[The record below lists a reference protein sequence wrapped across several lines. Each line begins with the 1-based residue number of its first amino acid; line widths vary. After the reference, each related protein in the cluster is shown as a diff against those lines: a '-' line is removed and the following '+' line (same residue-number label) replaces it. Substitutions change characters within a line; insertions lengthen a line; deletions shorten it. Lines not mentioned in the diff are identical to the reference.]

1 MLGPAFCRTS
11 EPQCSRALWL
21 NAFSNPQLR
30 ANVIANVCLM
40 PHCRTLPLDGIVS
53 LNPSLFGDP
62 YSNAKMRFQSFFML
76 MTVQPSFFASS

>member
-1 MLGPAFCRTS
+1 MLGPAFGRSS
-11 EPQCSRALWL
+11 EPQCSRVPWL

>member
-1 MLGPAFCRTS
+1 MLGPAFGRS
-11 EPQCSRALWL
+11 SKPQCSRAPWL
-21 NAFSNPQLR
+21 NVFSNRQLR
-30 ANVIANVCLM
+30 GNVIANVCLM
-40 PHCRTLPLDGIVS
+40 PPYRTLPLDGIVS